1 MMLQKCL
8 NNDIFE
14 FERAQCPGSIIIGIV
29 RRPVLISFPCLLCN
43 LTQLRLSIRITM
55 KISGLPHAHTTQAQ
69 FDMN

>member
-29 RRPVLISFPCLLCN
+29 RRPVLIS
-43 LTQLRLSIRITM
+43 SHVSYVI
-55 KISGLPHAHTTQAQ
+55 
-69 FDMN
+69 